1 MPISLDSYTNGLTP
15 QDSEILSVLERKPY
29 QAYEL
34 KDLMPKAIDALDN
47 IANAL
52 ALSFRLSDLI
62 RKGLVKSKFIG
73 GNVFYISSK
82 AI

>member
-1 MPISLDSYTNGLTP
+1 MPISLDSYKKGLTP
-15 QDSEILSVLERKPY
+15 EDAEFLSVLEQKPY

-34 KDLMPKAIDALDN
+34 KDLMPKATNALDN

-52 ALSFRLSDLI
+52 AISFRLRDLV
-62 RKGLVKSKFIG
+62 RRGLIKSKYIRG
-73 GNVFYISSK
+73 KVFYISSK

>member
-1 MPISLDSYTNGLTP
+1 MPISLDSYKKGLTP
-15 QDSEILSVLERKPY
+15 KDSEILSVLEQKPY
-29 QAYEL
+29 QGYEI
-34 KDLMPKAIDALDN
+34 KDLMLKTTDALDN

-52 ALSFRLSDLI
+52 TLSFRLRDLI
-62 RKGLVKSKFIG
+62 TKGLVKSKYID